1 MENTS
6 KVALITGSSRG
17 IGRACALK
25 LAEKGFD
32 IAVNYNS
39 NEEAAQKTVNEITAL
54 GRKAAAYKA
63 DTSDLKQVQDMF
75 RAAFKEF
82 GSIDVLVNNAGVVND
97 AYLLMLSAD
106 SLQKSLD
113 INIKGYFNC
122 AQQAA
127 LKMMKNRSGK
137 IINISSVSSILSL
150 VGQSVYSAT
159 KGAVNSMT
167 ATLAKEL
174 APYGIQV
181 NAVAPGFV
189 ETEMIDAVPEEKLK
203 EYLDNIPMKR
213 FAKAE
218 EIAETVSLLAD
229 GSLSYMTGQVLV
241 LDGGL
246 SL

>member
-32 IAVNYNS
+32 IVVNYNS

-97 AYLLMLSAD
+97 AYLLMLSTE

>member
-1 MENTS
+1 MNKT
-6 KVALITGSSRG
+6 ALITGSSRG
-17 IGRACALK
+17 IGKACAVR

-32 IAVNYNS
+32 IVINYNS
-39 NEEAAQKTVNEITAL
+39 NKEAADKTAEEITAL
-54 GRKAAAYKA
+54 GGKAVTVQA

-75 RAAFKEF
+75 RIAVKEF
-82 GSIDVLVNNAGVVND
+82 GTIDVLVNNAGVVND
-97 AYLLMLSAD
+97 AYLLMLNAE
-106 SLQKSLD
+106 SLRKSLE
-113 INIKGYFNC
+113 INIMGYFNC

-137 IINISSVSSILSL
+137 IINISSVSSVHAL

-167 ATLAKEL
+167 ANLAKEL

-189 ETEMIDAVPEEKLK
+189 ETEMIDAIPEDKMK
-203 EYLDNIPMKR
+203 EYLDIIPMKR
-213 FAKAE
+213 FATAKE
-218 EIAETVSLLAD
+218 VAETVSLLAD
-229 GSLSYMTGQVLV
+229 GSLSYMTGQVLI

>member
-1 MENTS
+1 MEKTA
-6 KVALITGSSRG
+6 VITGSSRG
-17 IGRACALK
+17 IGKACALK
-25 LAEKGFD
+25 LAEKGFN
-32 IAVNYNS
+32 IVVNYNS
-39 NEEAAQKTVNEITAL
+39 NQEAANKTVEEITAL
-54 GRKAAAYKA
+54 GRKAIAIKA

-75 RAAFKEF
+75 RTAFKEM

-97 AYLLMLSAD
+97 AYLLMLNGD

-127 LKMMKNRSGK
+127 LKMMKNKKGS
-137 IINISSVSSILSL
+137 IINISSVSSIHALA
-150 VGQSVYSAT
+150 GQSVYSAT

-167 ATLAKEL
+167 MVLAKEL

-189 ETEMIDAVPEEKLK
+189 ETEMITAVPEEKLK
-203 EYLDNIPMKR
+203 EYLDVIPMKR

-218 EIAETVSLLAD
+218 EIAQTVSLFAD
-229 GSLSYMTGQVLV
+229 GSLSYVTGQVIV
-241 LDGGL
+241 MDGGL

>member
-1 MENTS
+1 MEN

-17 IGRACALK
+17 IGKACALR
-25 LAEKGFD
+25 LAQKGFD
-32 IAVNYNS
+32 IIVNYNS
-39 NEEAAQKTVNEITAL
+39 SEEAANGTVSEITAL
-54 GRKAAAYKA
+54 GRRALAIKA

-75 RAAFKEF
+75 RAAFKEL
-82 GSIDVLVNNAGVVND
+82 GRLDVLVNNAGVVND
-97 AYLLMLSAD
+97 AYLLMLNAESV
-106 SLQKSLD
+106 QRSLD
-113 INIKGYFNC
+113 INIRGCFNC

-137 IINISSVSSILSL
+137 IINISSVSSVHALA
-150 VGQSVYSAT
+150 GQSVYSAT

-167 ATLAKEL
+167 AALAKEL

-203 EYLDNIPMKR
+203 EYLEVIPMKR
-213 FAKAE
+213 FAKSQ
-218 EIAETVSLLAD
+218 EIAEAVSLLAD
-229 GSLSYMTGQVLV
+229 GTLSYMTGQVLIM
-241 LDGGL
+241 DGGL

>member
-1 MENTS
+1 MEKTA
-6 KVALITGSSRG
+6 VITGSSRG
-17 IGRACALK
+17 IGKACALK
-25 LAEKGFD
+25 LAEKGFN
-32 IAVNYNS
+32 IVVNYNS
-39 NEEAAQKTVNEITAL
+39 NEEAANKTVEEITAL
-54 GRKAAAYKA
+54 GRKAVAVKA

-75 RAAFKEF
+75 RTAVREM
-82 GSIDVLVNNAGVVND
+82 GGVDVLVNNAGVVND
-97 AYLLMLSAD
+97 AYLLMLNGD

-127 LKMMKNRSGK
+127 LKMMKNKKGS
-137 IINISSVSSILSL
+137 IVNISSVSGIHALA
-150 VGQSVYSAT
+150 GQSVYSAT

-167 ATLAKEL
+167 MVLAKEL

-189 ETEMIDAVPEEKLK
+189 ETEMITSVPEEKLK
-203 EYLDNIPMKR
+203 GYLDVIPMKR

-229 GSLSYMTGQVLV
+229 GSMSYITGQVIV
-241 LDGGL
+241 MDGGL

>member
-1 MENTS
+1 MGKTA
-6 KVALITGSSRG
+6 VITGSSRG
-17 IGRACALK
+17 IGKACALK

-32 IAVNYNS
+32 IVVNYNS
-39 NEEAAQKTVNEITAL
+39 NEDAANKTVEEITAL
-54 GRKAAAYKA
+54 GRKAIAVKA
-63 DTSDLKQVQDMF
+63 DTSDIKQVQDMF
-75 RAAFKEF
+75 RTVVKEF
-82 GSIDVLVNNAGVVND
+82 GGIDVLVNNAGVVND
-97 AYLLMLSAD
+97 AYLLMLNGD

-127 LKMMKNRSGK
+127 LKMMKNRSGC
-137 IINISSVSSILSL
+137 IVNISSVSGIHAL

-167 ATLAKEL
+167 MVLAKEL

-203 EYLDNIPMKR
+203 EYLDVIPMKR

-218 EIAETVSLLAD
+218 EVAETVSLFAD
-229 GSLSYMTGQVLV
+229 GSLSYVTGQVIV
-241 LDGGL
+241 MDGGL

>member
-1 MENTS
+1 MEKT
-6 KVALITGSSRG
+6 ALITGSSRG
-17 IGRACALK
+17 IGKACALR

-32 IAVNYNS
+32 IAVNYNT
-39 NEEAAQKTVNEITAL
+39 NEEAANKTVEEITAL
-54 GRKAAAYKA
+54 GRKAVAIKA
-63 DTSDLKQVQDMF
+63 DTSDIKQVQAMF
-75 RAAFKEF
+75 RTAFKEF
-82 GSIDVLVNNAGVVND
+82 GRLDVLVNNAGVVND
-97 AYLLMLSAD
+97 AYLLMLNAE

-113 INIKGYFNC
+113 VNIKGYFNC

-137 IINISSVSSILSL
+137 IINISSVSSVHSL

-174 APYGIQV
+174 AAYNIQV

-189 ETEMIDAVPEEKLK
+189 ETEMIGAVPEEKLK
-203 EYLDNIPMKR
+203 EYLDIIPMKR
-213 FAKAE
+213 FATAQE
-218 EIAETVSLLAD
+218 VAETVSLLAD
-229 GSLSYMTGQVLV
+229 GSLSYMTGQVLIM
-241 LDGGL
+241 DGGM

>member
-1 MENTS
+1 MGKT
-6 KVALITGSSRG
+6 ALITGSSRG
-17 IGRACALK
+17 IGKACAVR

-32 IAVNYNS
+32 IVINYNS
-39 NEEAAQKTVNEITAL
+39 NKEAADKTAEEITAL
-54 GRKAAAYKA
+54 GGKAVTVQA

-75 RAAFKEF
+75 RIAVKEF
-82 GSIDVLVNNAGVVND
+82 GTIDVLVNNAGVVND
-97 AYLLMLSAD
+97 AYLLMLNAE
-106 SLQKSLD
+106 SLRKSLE
-113 INIKGYFNC
+113 INIMGYFNC

-137 IINISSVSSILSL
+137 IINISSVSSVHAL

-167 ATLAKEL
+167 ANLAKEL

-189 ETEMIDAVPEEKLK
+189 ETEMIDAIPEDKMK
-203 EYLDNIPMKR
+203 EYLDIIPMKR
-213 FAKAE
+213 FASAKE
-218 EIAETVSLLAD
+218 VAETVSLLAD
-229 GSLSYMTGQVLV
+229 GSLSYMTGQVLI

>member
-1 MENTS
+1 MERTA
-6 KVALITGSSRG
+6 VITGSSRG
-17 IGRACALK
+17 IGKACALK
-25 LAEKGFD
+25 LAEKGFN
-32 IAVNYNS
+32 IVVNYNS
-39 NEEAAQKTVNEITAL
+39 NEEAANKAVEEITAF
-54 GRKAAAYKA
+54 GRKALAVKA
-63 DTSDLKQVQDMF
+63 DTSDLKQVQNMF
-75 RAAFKEF
+75 RTAVREF
-82 GSIDVLVNNAGVVND
+82 GGIDVLVNNAGVVND
-97 AYLLMLSAD
+97 AYLLMLNAE

-127 LKMMKNRSGK
+127 LKMMKNKKGS
-137 IINISSVSSILSL
+137 IINISSVSGIHALA
-150 VGQSVYSAT
+150 GQSVYSAT

-167 ATLAKEL
+167 MVLAKEL

-189 ETEMIDAVPEEKLK
+189 ETEMITAVPEEKLK
-203 EYLDNIPMKR
+203 EYLDVIPMKR

-229 GSLSYMTGQVLV
+229 GSLSYITGQVIV
-241 LDGGL
+241 MDGGL

>member
-39 NEEAAQKTVNEITAL
+39 NEEAAQRTVNEITAL

-97 AYLLMLSAD
+97 AYLLMLSTE

>member
-1 MENTS
+1 MEKTA
-6 KVALITGSSRG
+6 VITGSSRG
-17 IGRACALK
+17 IGKACALK
-25 LAEKGFD
+25 LAEKGFN
-32 IAVNYNS
+32 IVVNYNS
-39 NEEAAQKTVNEITAL
+39 NEEAANKAVEEITAF
-54 GRKAAAYKA
+54 GRKALAVKA
-63 DTSDLKQVQDMF
+63 DTSDLKQVQNMF
-75 RAAFKEF
+75 RTAVREF
-82 GSIDVLVNNAGVVND
+82 GGIDVLVNNAGVVND
-97 AYLLMLSAD
+97 AYLLMLNAE

-127 LKMMKNRSGK
+127 LKMMKNKKGS
-137 IINISSVSSILSL
+137 IINISSVSGIHALA
-150 VGQSVYSAT
+150 GQSVYSAT

-167 ATLAKEL
+167 MVLAKEL

-189 ETEMIDAVPEEKLK
+189 ETEMITAVPEEKLK
-203 EYLDNIPMKR
+203 EYLDVIPMKR

-229 GSLSYMTGQVLV
+229 GSLSYITGQVIV
-241 LDGGL
+241 MDGGL

>member
-1 MENTS
+1 MDNTE
-6 KVALITGSSRG
+6 KVALVTGSSRG
-17 IGRACALK
+17 IGKACALR

-32 IAVNYNS
+32 IVINYNS
-39 NEEAAQKTVNEITAL
+39 NEEAAQNTVKEVEAK
-54 GRKAAAYKA
+54 GRKAIAIKA
-63 DTSDLKQVQDMF
+63 DTSDIKQVQDMF

-82 GSIDVLVNNAGVVND
+82 GRLDVLVNNAGVVND
-97 AYLLMLSAD
+97 AYLLMLNAD

-150 VGQSVYSAT
+150 AGQSVYSAT

-189 ETEMIDAVPEEKLK
+189 ETEMIDAVPDEKLK

-218 EIAETVSLLAD
+218 EIAEAVSLLAD
-229 GSLSYMTGQVLV
+229 NFLSYMTGQVII

>member
-1 MENTS
+1 M
-6 KVALITGSSRG
+6 
-17 IGRACALK
+17 
-25 LAEKGFD
+25 AEKGFN
-32 IAVNYNS
+32 IIVNYNS
-39 NEEAAQKTVNEITAL
+39 NKEAAEKTASEVTSL
-54 GRKAAAYKA
+54 GRNALTVQA

-75 RAAFKEF
+75 RTAVKEF
-82 GSIDVLVNNAGVVND
+82 GPGDVLVNNAGVVND
-97 AYLLMLSAD
+97 AYLLMLNAE
-106 SLQKSLD
+106 SLKKSLD
-113 INIKGYFNC
+113 INIMGYFNC

-137 IINISSVSSILSL
+137 IINISSVSSVHAL

-167 ATLAKEL
+167 ANLAKEL

-189 ETEMIDAVPEEKLK
+189 ETEMINSIPEEKLR
-203 EYLDNIPMKR
+203 EYLEAIPMKR
-213 FAKAE
+213 FATAKE
-218 EIAETVSLLAD
+218 VAETVSLLAD
-229 GSLSYMTGQVLV
+229 GTLSYMTGQVLI

>member
-1 MENTS
+1 ME
-6 KVALITGSSRG
+6 KVALVTGSSRG
-17 IGRACALK
+17 IGKACAIR

-32 IAVNYNS
+32 IVINYNS
-39 NEEAAQKTVNEITAL
+39 SKEAADKVKEEITDL
-54 GRKAAAYKA
+54 GGRAIAVQA

-75 RAAFKEF
+75 RTAFKEF
-82 GSIDVLVNNAGVVND
+82 GRLDVLVNNAGVVND
-97 AYLLMLSAD
+97 AYLLMLSAE

-113 INIKGYFNC
+113 VNIRGYFNC
-122 AQQAA
+122 TQQAA
-127 LKMMKNRSGK
+127 LKMMKNKSGR
-137 IINISSVSSILSL
+137 IINISSVSSVHSL

-167 ATLAKEL
+167 STLAKEL

-189 ETEMIDAVPEEKLK
+189 ETEMIGSIPEEKLN
-203 EYLDNIPMKR
+203 EYLNAIPMKR
-213 FAKAE
+213 LADPK
-218 EIAETVSLLAD
+218 EIAEAVSLLAD
-229 GSLSYMTGQVLV
+229 GSLSYMTGQVLI

>member
-1 MENTS
+1 MENTA

-17 IGRACALK
+17 IGKACALR

-39 NEEAAQKTVNEITAL
+39 NEEAAKKTVEEITAL
-54 GRKAAAYKA
+54 GRRAAAYKA

-75 RAAFKEF
+75 RAAFKEL

-127 LKMMKNRSGK
+127 LKMMKNRSGR
-137 IINISSVSSILSL
+137 IINISSVSSVLSL
-150 VGQSVYSAT
+150 AGQSVYS
-159 KGAVNSMT
+159 

-189 ETEMIDAVPEEKLK
+189 ETEMITAVPEEKLK
-203 EYLDNIPMKR
+203 EYLEAIPMKR

-218 EIAETVSLLAD
+218 EIAEAVALLAD
-229 GSLSYMTGQVLV
+229 NSLSYMTGQVLI
-241 LDGGL
+241 LDGGM

>member
-39 NEEAAQKTVNEITAL
+39 NQEAAQKTVDEIVAL

-63 DTSDLKQVQDMF
+63 DTSDPKQVQDMF
-75 RAAFKEF
+75 RAAFKEL

-97 AYLLMLSAD
+97 AYLLMLSAE

-150 VGQSVYSAT
+150 AGQSVYSAT

-189 ETEMIDAVPEEKLK
+189 ETEMINAVPEDKLK
-203 EYLDNIPMKR
+203 EYLDAIPMKR

-218 EIAETVSLLAD
+218 EIGETVALLAD

-241 LDGGL
+241 LDGGM